1 MQATVVPA
9 KPARLMI
16 GFPPAAATERAR
28 PLEGVIAEVRQ

>member
-16 GFPPAAATERAR
+16 GFQPTVATERAG